1 MQIGAADADEPVAD
15 ENLSR
20 PRPFRLGNVFDP
32 QVPGCMKSER
42 AHVFSSMA
50 PDAGEG
56 AMPVPARFAV
66 PEARNCGGYQSEGFI
81 QRHSCGATA
90 VAHAS
95 LFLVRLSDAEASH
108 SPVHG
113 GAVDAKPARG
123 LRHIAVAGGQK
134 RAEIGT
140 ATVDHGADVA
150 EAR

>member
-1 MQIGAADADEPVAD
+1 MPEKVQCPCQHGLPYRKPEI
-15 ENLSR
+15 
-20 PRPFRLGNVFDP
+20 
-32 QVPGCMKSER
+32 
-42 AHVFSSMA
+42 
-50 PDAGEG
+50 AG
-56 AMPVPARFAV
+56 V
-66 PEARNCGGYQSEGFI
+66 YQSEGFI

-140 ATVDHGADVA
+140 ATVDHGG
-150 EAR
+150 